1 MLLIL
6 KNFQAFNFFVGLPF
20 FANLT
25 VFVFHLFCT
34 ICHLDHDPLQLFH
47 LYLSDLLDGIF
58 IVLFFSFVMLTPFLK
73 KHIPNMPH
81 ICFRFFTKLKRFNR
95 TFIWFFS
102 EGIDE
107 SWKFGPWGIIAF
119 VILIGKFF
127 PLHFFF
133 VLGYRGLFL
142 LDFAEKMFSILLFFK
157 DNSHSL
163 FLCFFLPLNL
173 IESFLF
179 FAPGFFLFSPL
190 FFFSLSFAF
199 FFFFEFKKLFFSK
212 FRSSFG
218 SHFESVV

>member
-6 KNFQAFNFFVGLPF
+6 KNFQSFNFFVGLPF
-20 FANLT
+20 FAYLA
-25 VFVFHLFCT
+25 VFIFHLFCT
-34 ICHLDHDPLQLFH
+34 ISHLDHDPLQLFH
-47 LYLSDLLDGIF
+47 LNLSDLLDCLF

-81 ICFRFFTKLKRFNR
+81 ICFRFFTKFKCLDRS
-95 TFIWFFS
+95 FIWFFS
-102 EGIDE
+102 ECINE
-107 SWKFGPWGIIAF
+107 SWKFGSWSIITF
-119 VILIGKFF
+119 VILMGKFF
-127 PLHFFF
+127 PLNFFF
-133 VLGYRGLFL
+133 ELGYCSLFL
-142 LDFAEKMFSILLFFK
+142 LDFAEKIFSILLFFK
-157 DNSHSL
+157 DNPDSL

-190 FFFSLSFAF
+190 LLFSLSFAF
-199 FFFFEFKKLFFSK
+199 FFSFEFQKLFFSK